1 MTGELN
7 YYLMDEIKLNGDTN
21 VILVALKIL
30 EERFHCEKENLDL

>member
-21 VILVALKIL
+21 VVALKKL